1 MVTMLPPSLVIAAG
15 AVLTWPGQTPTRRLH
30 DLFGRRRRAFRR
42 SRTWRRALPAMAGV
56 AVLGALLV
64 FGLGVAVALAVA
76 GLTGRSLWLVH
87 QRQRNQLSS
96 AEAMTDAVQAMV
108 AELRSGAHPVVAA
121 ESAAKD
127 AREPAR
133 SVLTSV
139 AATARLGGD
148 PAPALDRSAL
158 EHSELAPVLRPLGH
172 AWALAQRH
180 GLPLAD
186 VLDAVC
192 RDVTGRVRFAHR
204 VHARMAGPRASGTV
218 LAVLP
223 LLGVLLGTGMGAD
236 PLRVL
241 FTGSLGQF
249 LLAVGTSLICV
260 GLYWINR
267 LTSRA
272 VLS

>member
-15 AVLTWPGQTPTRRLH
+15 AVLSWPGRSPAGRLR
-30 DLFGRRRRAFRR
+30 DLFGRRRALRLPRLGR
-42 SRTWRRALPAMAGV
+42 YALPALIGV
-56 AVLGALLV
+56 AALGALLV
-64 FGLGVAVALAVA
+64 FGAGAAVAVAVA
-76 GLTGRSLWLVH
+76 SLTARSLWLAH
-87 QRQRNQLSS
+87 RRQRQQLSS
-96 AEAMTDAVQAMV
+96 AEAMSDAVQGMV

-133 SVLTSV
+133 SVLDSV
-139 AATARLGGD
+139 AATVRLGGD
-148 PAPALDRSAL
+148 PGPALDRCAA
-158 EHSELAPVLRPLGH
+158 ENPQLAPVLRPLGH

-186 VLDAVC
+186 VLDAVS
-192 RDVTGRVRFAHR
+192 RDVTGRLRFAHR

-223 LLGVLLGTGMGAD
+223 LLGVLLGMGMGAD

-241 FTGSLGQF
+241 FTGSLGQL